1 MQETV
6 SYSVVYK
13 MCEKLRAT
21 GWQLAVQSQSQQ
33 KGAGMCARLFY
44 IPQKFRGPTGMCWQ
58 RQELTQVAQG
68 REQVGL
74 FAAEIT
80 SSF

>member
-21 GWQLAVQSQSQQ
+21 GWQLAVQSQRHRLLSTMVVSQGSDTVG
-33 KGAGMCARLFY
+33 KAR
-44 IPQKFRGPTGMCWQ
+44 
-58 RQELTQVAQG
+58 ELLTVLLDSDDNINYAPST
-68 REQVGL
+68 L
-74 FAAEIT
+74 LASAN
-80 SSF
+80 S